1 MLEKNS
7 ITKNTLFLYVR
18 MLFSLIVSLYTSR
31 IVLNVLGV
39 SDYGI
44 YNLVGGLVAS
54 FTFITTTLSGASSRF
69 ITYELG
75 LHNQDNLRK
84 SFNTIF
90 NIHLLFAIVIVIV
103 AEIGGI
109 WMIYNKLV
117 IPEERI
123 TASLFVFHCAIFQT
137 FISITQ
143 VPYTATI
150 IGHERM
156 NIYAYVSIF
165 DVISK
170 LIVVLAL
177 QYYTYDKLMLYGSL
191 VMLLSFIVAMI
202 YRTYCFKQFK
212 ETHYTFELDKNL
224 FKKIM
229 SFSFW
234 DLYGNMC
241 VVVNSQGRILLLN
254 MFWGTITNAAAGI
267 ANQVVGVVRGFV
279 TNFQLAA
286 RPQIV
291 KRYAEENHQS
301 MISLCY
307 KTSKY
312 SFVLLLILS
321 MPLIMETH
329 YVIKL
334 WLGVVPHYV
343 VDFIRLSTI
352 SDIIWATFQPFN
364 IGINAVGRM
373 KLVSFG
379 TGSLYLLSIILLY
392 FFLSWGAKPQV
403 AYIISIINS
412 IMAGIANLYIL
423 RRYIPSFSIFL
434 FFKNVIIG
442 AVLVSSISFFFSLLI
457 CNSMSEGWVRLL
469 VSCVQS
475 SFVIALT
482 SYFFIVE
489 KDLRV
494 KIISFVYNRLK
505 ICKP

>member
-1 MLEKNS
+1 
-7 ITKNTLFLYVR
+7 

-54 FTFITTTLSGASSRF
+54 FTFLTTTLSGASSRF

-75 LHNQDNLRK
+75 LRNHDNLHK
-84 SFNTIF
+84 TFSTIF
-90 NIHLLFAIVIVIV
+90 NIHLILAIIIVVI
-103 AEIGGI
+103 AEIVGV

-123 TASLFVFHCAIFQT
+123 TASLFVFHCTIFQT

-156 NIYAYVSIF
+156 NIYAYISIF

-170 LIVVLAL
+170 LIIVLAL
-177 QYYTYDKLMLYGSL
+177 QYYSYDKLMLYGGL
-191 VMLLSFIVAMI
+191 VMMLSVIVAMT
-202 YRTYCFKQFK
+202 YRLYCIKQFK
-212 ETHYTFELDKNL
+212 ETHYNFVFDKNL
-224 FKKIM
+224 FKKIIT
-229 SFSFW
+229 FSFW

-241 VVVNSQGRILLLN
+241 VVANLQGRILLLN

-267 ANQVVGVVRGFV
+267 TNQVVGVVRGFV

-291 KRYAEENHQS
+291 KRYAEDNHQS
-301 MISLCY
+301 MLSLCY

-312 SFVLLLILS
+312 SFALLLLLS
-321 MPLIMETH
+321 MPIIIETH
-329 YVIKL
+329 FVIKL
-334 WLGVVPHYV
+334 WLGVVPQYV

-352 SDIIWATFQPFN
+352 NNIIWATFQPFN

-392 FFLSWGAKPQV
+392 IFLSWGAKPQV
-403 AYIISIINS
+403 GYIIPIFIS

-423 RRYIPSFSIFL
+423 RRYIPSLSISV
-434 FFKNVIIG
+434 FFNKVIIG
-442 AVLVSSISFFFSLLI
+442 AVLVSSISFLFSI
-457 CNSMSEGWVRLL
+457 IIYYSMSEGWIRLL

-475 SFVIALT
+475 TFVIGLA
-482 SYFFIVE
+482 SYYLILE
-489 KDLRV
+489 KDMKE
-494 KIISFVYNRLK
+494 KIVSLIINKSKSIYKSMYLFSNEK
-505 ICKP
+505 